1 MAKSARVYTLKIVR
15 SDDGQ
20 LRIEIRA
27 LNGPRRYF
35 KSLKEL
41 VAYLRADSD
50 RRPRARSGSSE

>member
-1 MAKSARVYTLKIVR
+1 MAKRARVYTLKIVQ

-41 VAYLRADSD
+41 VAYLRADD
-50 RRPRARSGSSE
+50 GPGPRTPTGGPE

>member
-1 MAKSARVYTLKIVR
+1 MAKSARVYTLKIVQ

-41 VAYLRADSD
+41 AAYLRDD
-50 RRPRARSGSSE
+50 NDGRPRAPSGTPE